1 MPRAARGGSG
11 GVKSSELVQA
21 YERLEV
27 LTVQKMIEA
36 LSVAEVPAA
45 VLTAATSLLRAAGM
59 PGRAQ
64 EGGEADQQWEDL
76 LGRLPKSV
84 RDKVDGVV
92 GRAMEAQAAAMAEAE
107 SEGDPSAETESPPA
121 PASINSAA

>member
-1 MPRAARGGSG
+1 M
-11 GVKSSELVQA
+11 KSSELVQA

-107 SEGDPSAETESPPA
+107 GDPSAETESPPA